1 MLAKNNFRII
11 HHCLLALTAVF
22 YASTTSLQ
30 LFNSW
35 PSWQL
40 LLFLG
45 SATLLAYRI
54 AHWKPVIIRTPFQIN
69 LQGKHN
75 KFELSFL
82 VLIVLFTLVQLPFAA
97 IIGALMMGLFS
108 GLYFSQWNIQGK
120 IKSGLRS
127 IPLIKNILLAF
138 VWSATT
144 VWFPA
149 HQSGYVGGEMYL
161 FTSRFIYILAI
172 CFAVDLRDLDTD
184 RNQNIKTLPVIYG
197 YQKIKILCVILLL
210 LFLALTILRSSFV
223 EIPFRTIYN
232 DSVLIGSS
240 IITILS
246 LFFLKEKDSY
256 NRYTVLMDGNMFL
269 QSFLLV
275 V

>member
-1 MLAKNNFRII
+1 MISKNNFRII

-30 LFNSW
+30 LFNTW

-54 AHWKPVIIRTPFQIN
+54 AHWKPVITRVPFQIK

-75 KFELSFL
+75 KFVLSFL
-82 VLIVLFTLVQLPFAA
+82 VLIVLFTSIQLPITA

-108 GLYFSQWNIQGK
+108 GLYFSQWNIHGK
-120 IKSGLRS
+120 LKSGLRS
-127 IPLIKNILLAF
+127 IPLIKNMLLAF
-138 VWSATT
+138 VWAATT

-149 HQSGYVGGEMYL
+149 HQSGNAGGEMYL

-172 CFAVDLRDLDTD
+172 CFAVDLRDLETD
-184 RNQNIKTLPVIYG
+184 RIQKTKTLPVIYG

-210 LFLALTILRSSFV
+210 LFLALTIMRSAFV
-223 EIPFRTIYN
+223 EIPFRTAYN
-232 DSVLIGSS
+232 DKVLIGSS
-240 IITILS
+240 IISILS
-246 LFFLKEKDSY
+246 LFFLKEKDTY
-256 NRYTVLMDGNMFL
+256 NRYTILMDGNMFL
-269 QSFLLV
+269 QSFMLV

>member
-1 MLAKNNFRII
+1 MISKNNFRII

-30 LFNSW
+30 LFNTW

-54 AHWKPVIIRTPFQIN
+54 AHWKPVITRVPFQIK

-75 KFELSFL
+75 KFVLSFL
-82 VLIVLFTLVQLPFAA
+82 VLIVLFTLIQLPITA

-108 GLYFSQWNIQGK
+108 GLYFSQWNIHGK
-120 IKSGLRS
+120 LKSGLRS
-127 IPLIKNILLAF
+127 IPLIKNMLLAF
-138 VWSATT
+138 VWAATT

-149 HQSGYVGGEMYL
+149 HQSGNAGGEMYL

-172 CFAVDLRDLDTD
+172 CFAVDLRDLETD
-184 RNQNIKTLPVIYG
+184 RIQKTKTLPVIYG

-210 LFLALTILRSSFV
+210 LFLALTIMRSAFV
-223 EIPFRTIYN
+223 EIPFRTAYN
-232 DSVLIGSS
+232 DKVLIGSS
-240 IITILS
+240 IISILS
-246 LFFLKEKDSY
+246 LFFLKEKDTY
-256 NRYTVLMDGNMFL
+256 NRYTILMDGNMFL
-269 QSFLLV
+269 QSFMLV